1 VVSEYRRVCEAI
13 VLHIENLTKVY
24 RRGARA
30 NDGISLDVA
39 AGEVLGLLGHNGAG
53 KTTLLS
59 QIVGLVRPTGGHITL
74 LGRDPVADPAY
85 ARKVCS
91 FQPQAQAPLT
101 GVTARQA
108 IEIVGRIRGGKRR
121 VVQRRTAELL
131 AALDIEEWADQPG
144 ERLSGGV
151 RRLTAFCMAI
161 VEPGGLVMLDEPT
174 NDVDPVRRRLLWEQ
188 VRALAAEDRA
198 VVLVTHN
205 ITEAERAIDRVVVL
219 SQGRVTAAGTPA
231 SLATDQ
237 EMRLEVWLPGAD
249 PAPPLWARTVR
260 RDGDRLVL
268 SLAAADGPLAAA
280 WAHSLPAR
288 FSLNPTSLEDVYVGL
303 TETEEARHDAE
314 LVA

>member
-1 VVSEYRRVCEAI
+1 M
-13 VLHIENLTKVY
+13 LHIDALTKVY

-59 QIVGLVRPTGGHITL
+59 QIVGLIRPTAGRITL
-74 LGRDPVADPAY
+74 LGRDPVADPAW
-85 ARKVCS
+85 ARTACS

-101 GVTARQA
+101 GVTTRQA
-108 IEIVGRIRGGKRR
+108 IEIVGRIRGGSRR
-121 VVQRRTAELL
+121 SVHRRTAGLL
-131 AALDIEEWADQPG
+131 ATLGLEEWADQPG

-161 VEPGGLVMLDEPT
+161 VEPGRLVMLDEPT

-188 VRALAAEDRA
+188 VRLLAAA
-198 VVLVTHN
+198 GHGVVLVTHN

-219 SQGRVTAAGTPA
+219 DHGRVAAAGTPA
-231 SLATDQ
+231 GLAAGQ
-237 EMRLEVWLPGAD
+237 GMRLEVTGAGD
-249 PAPPLWARTVR
+249 SPAPSWALAEH
-260 RDGDRLVL
+260 RDGDRRTFTVAGPDAH
-268 SLAAADGPLAAA
+268 LAVA
-280 WAHSLPAR
+280 WAQSRTAR
-288 FSLNPTSLEDVYVGL
+288 FSLSPVSLEDVYVRL
-303 TETEEARHDAE
+303 TEEAGRDAA

>member
-1 VVSEYRRVCEAI
+1 
-13 VLHIENLTKVY
+13 VLHIDSLTKVY

-59 QIVGLVRPTGGHITL
+59 QIVGLVRPTAGRITL
-74 LGRDPVADPAY
+74 LGRDPVADPAWGRT
-85 ARKVCS
+85 ACS

-101 GVTARQA
+101 GVTTRQA
-108 IEIVGRIRGGKRR
+108 IEIVGRIRGGSRPAVR
-121 VVQRRTAELL
+121 RRTAELL

-161 VEPGGLVMLDEPT
+161 VEPGSLVMLDEPT

-188 VRALAAEDRA
+188 VRALATDGRG

-219 SQGRVTAAGTPA
+219 DHGRVAAAGTPA
-231 SLATDQ
+231 TLAAGH
-237 EMRLEVWLPGAD
+237 EMRLEVTLDGD
-249 PAPPLWARTVR
+249 VPAPAWASAPR
-260 RDGDRLVL
+260 REGDRHTFTVAG
-268 SLAAADGPLAAA
+268 SDAHLAVA
-280 WAHSLPAR
+280 WAQRRTTR
-288 FSLNPTSLEDVYVGL
+288 FSLNPVSLEDVYVRL
-303 TETEEARHDAE
+303 TETSEVDRDAA